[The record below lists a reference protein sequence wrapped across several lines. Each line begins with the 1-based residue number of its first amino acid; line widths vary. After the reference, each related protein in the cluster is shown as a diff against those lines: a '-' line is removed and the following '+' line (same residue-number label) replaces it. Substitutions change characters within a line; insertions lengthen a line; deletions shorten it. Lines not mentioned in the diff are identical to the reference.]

1 MTRIQLTGND
11 LNLTEALGP
20 LVLDN
25 AQDAATACGGSV
37 RPDGVAFVI
46 NGALVTAPWGT
57 YLVTNGL
64 QWGIAAHWWVED
76 HLT

>member
-1 MTRIQLTGND
+1 MTRLPLAEND
-11 LNLTEALGP
+11 LGLTEALGP
-20 LVLDN
+20 LVIDN
-25 AQDAATACGGSV
+25 AQEAADACGGAIVPS
-37 RPDGVAFVI
+37 GVSFLL
-46 NGALVTAPWGT
+46 NGGSVTAPWGT